1 MFKSCYLWAISW
13 ATKVLLTVSYF
24 MSDQSSVTCELFH
37 GRPKSCYLWAISWA
51 TTPML
56 MKSPFSPTMDD
67 DRPCLSQ
74 TLLMY
79 AKPATKVGFSVL
91 KQMCDFKLSVSQFE
105 VIFKIIFLSYT
116 WFKYICLFFLM
127 KNLPSI
133 FREFFTSVYLQ
144 LIHDIW
150 L

>member
-79 AKPATKVGFSVL
+79 AKPATKVGFSVWF
-91 KQMCDFKLSVSQFE
+91 QVVCIPIWS
-105 VIFKIIFLSYT
+105 FKIIFLSYT

>member
-1 MFKSCYLWAISW
+1 
-13 ATKVLLTVSYF
+13 
-24 MSDQSSVTCELFH
+24 
-37 GRPKSCYLWAISWA
+37 
-51 TTPML
+51 ML

-105 VIFKIIFLSYT
+105 VSKLYFYLIRGLSTYVYFFK
-116 WFKYICLFFLM
+116 
-127 KNLPSI
+127 
-133 FREFFTSVYLQ
+133 
-144 LIHDIW
+144 
-150 L
+150 